1 MRPRFVEDL
10 MLSHCI
16 MRSDMELAIFLE
28 EAGNNDSLKQ
38 VFLSSFLKIIEESL
52 DMHIGPNIS
61 FGLSESSVYC

>member
-1 MRPRFVEDL
+1 
-10 MLSHCI
+10 
-16 MRSDMELAIFLE
+16 MELAIFLE